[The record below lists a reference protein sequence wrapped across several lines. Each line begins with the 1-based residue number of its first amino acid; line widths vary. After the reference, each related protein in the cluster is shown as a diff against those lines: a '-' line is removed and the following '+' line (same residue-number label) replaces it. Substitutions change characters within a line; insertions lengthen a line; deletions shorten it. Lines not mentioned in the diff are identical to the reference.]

1 MGARGFPAACGRLV
15 LLGLVLASCSGA
27 ATNHGADAAVV
38 ADLGDV
44 NDLSPGPDQGTL
56 DASGDDV
63 LDATDDLPMEGGVD
77 ASTDRSEVFVP
88 TADVWAGVPL
98 LDLGGILIPVDPNA
112 VPAPGSECV
121 GDGGVRAGD
130 PTIAPP
136 RPVRPLSV
144 SRVTSQRP
152 TFQWILSEG
161 TTGARVEVCA
171 DRCCTRVIQTLDAE
185 GTTVRPTTALPP
197 GVVFWRIFGR
207 RAGVV
212 GSRASYTWEF
222 EVRRRDAPHDTS
234 WGTIRDFN
242 GDGFD
247 DLMMFRPQT
256 PGGSSANLL
265 LVQGST
271 EGLHI
276 PVSTGVV
283 ARRVP
288 GLGMV
293 GDFNGD
299 GLADVAWRESDRRRL
314 PVQSWFETAVG
325 SSGPMRSSAQPD
337 FGMLG
342 PCVELNSGSSV
353 DWNGDGYSDIIVSV
367 IFGCELALPPD
378 ASVLLGYYGSSS
390 GFAVTPQWALRLDGR
405 FAHRLVYVNAGVGD
419 LNNDG
424 YGDIFVVSSFS
435 GAGTSS
441 IPAEHAI
448 LFGTSSGEPRIER
461 VPQPASSPRGWADGR
476 PASIGDIDGDGRID
490 LLISLNY
497 SNPLYIY
504 RNATGLGSPTTVLA
518 DPFGGTNFG
527 FSYSHGDVNGDG
539 LSDVIV
545 SSELAYTMERDG
557 VPFNV
562 GRVYVFPGPIVVPT
576 PIIVERSST
585 EPEDIRRQI
594 FGTDP
599 MSPGDVNGDGI
610 DDLVVG
616 DTLHSRL
623 CVRAGRVGFASGSPD
638 ACMNDVRPLVT
649 EWL

>member
-1 MGARGFPAACGRLV
+1 M
-15 LLGLVLASCSGA
+15 
-27 ATNHGADAAVV
+27 V

-77 ASTDRSEVFVP
+77 VSIDRSEVFVP
-88 TADVWAGVPL
+88 TADVWAGVL
-98 LDLGGILIPVDPNA
+98 FVDLGGILIPVDFNA

-130 PTIAPP
+130 STIVPP

-212 GSRASYTWEF
+212 GSRASYTG
-222 EVRRRDAPHDTS
+222 VRGAATGRAPRHEL
-234 WGTIRDFN
+234 GTIRDFN

-256 PGGSSANLL
+256 PGEVLR
-265 LVQGST
+265 T
-271 EGLHI
+271 YCWCRDR
-276 PVSTGVV
+276 
-283 ARRVP
+283 RRVCTSRYRQELSQGESP

-424 YGDIFVVSSFS
+424 YGDIFLWSAASAALGHHRFLPSMQFS
-435 GAGTSS
+435 
-441 IPAEHAI
+441 
-448 LFGTSSGEPRIER
+448 LVPRPESHGSNECHNR
-461 VPQPASSPRGWADGR
+461 RHLQ
-476 PASIGDIDGDGRID
+476 GDG
-490 LLISLNY
+490 
-497 SNPLYIY
+497 PM
-504 RNATGLGSPTTVLA
+504 
-518 DPFGGTNFG
+518 
-527 FSYSHGDVNGDG
+527 DVR
-539 LSDVIV
+539 L
-545 SSELAYTMERDG
+545 
-557 VPFNV
+557 
-562 GRVYVFPGPIVVPT
+562 
-576 PIIVERSST
+576 RSVTST
-585 EPEDIRRQI
+585 E
-594 FGTDP
+594 
-599 MSPGDVNGDGI
+599 MV
-610 DDLVVG
+610 
-616 DTLHSRL
+616 
-623 CVRAGRVGFASGSPD
+623 AST
-638 ACMNDVRPLVT
+638 CLFR
-649 EWL
+649 